1 MQFAKYLTKVGANMI
16 KEIGSTSLGSK
27 YVAVKMWETHV
38 DPAIRDLK
46 EHRHL
51 NFEIGLVLNGDGIY
65 HTPKGS
71 KSIQKG
77 NIFVFTSNEPHYIT
91 KIGPEGLGILY
102 LHFSN
107 SATERISLLNEKYPF
122 IFYNH
127 SPDFDNKIE
136 SDPEISNKLQNIQVE
151 LVQKQE
157 GYQCAI
163 ATLISEIFVHLI
175 RKHNYYFHDNN
186 ATQPTER
193 LAKAIEYINHHYCE
207 NLTLSQI
214 AEQCSITPNYFSS
227 LFKDC
232 LNTKLWDYIT
242 AKRIEKAKR
251 MLDKN
256 EHSMNILDIAIQ
268 CGYSNTANFNRAF
281 KQHTGITPS
290 QYRNSNY
297 IDLI

>member
-1 MQFAKYLTKVGANMI
+1 MI

-27 YVAVKMWETHV
+27 YISVKMWETRV

-51 NFEIGLVLNGDGIY
+51 NFEIGLVLKGDGIY
-65 HTPKGS
+65 HTPTGS
-71 KSIQKG
+71 KNIEKG

-91 KIGPEGLGILY
+91 KIGPNGLEILY

-107 SATERISLLNEKYPF
+107 SVTERNPLLNEKYPF

-127 SPDFDNKIE
+127 SVDFDNKIE
-136 SDPEISNKLQNIQVE
+136 SDPAISSKLQSIREEFVHGE
-151 LVQKQE
+151 E

-163 ATLISEIFVHLI
+163 SSLISDIFILLI
-175 RKHNYYFHDNN
+175 RNHNYYLRDIN
-186 ATQPTER
+186 ASQPIER
-193 LAKAIEYINHHYCE
+193 LGKAIEYINHHYCE
-207 NLTLSQI
+207 NLTLRQI
-214 AEQCSITPNYFSS
+214 AEQCNITPNYFSA

-251 MLDKN
+251 MLDKT
-256 EHSMNILDIAIQ
+256 ERSMNILDIAIQ

-297 IDLI
+297 IDLV